1 MLGVV
6 PAPQRDRDHSPRAE
20 RRALAR
26 EAERRRRAAELLR
39 VVAAVAA
46 YASEQAGNGLPPEQA
61 RLAVVEAAGE
71 LEAAAGQLRGLVRL
85 RLHERQAMARYLT
98 TRGLARPEVAARV
111 GISVRAVRYYVDH
124 HRACP

>member
-1 MLGVV
+1 MLGFV
-6 PAPQRDRDHSPRAE
+6 PGPQREHSPRAE

-61 RLAVVEAAGE
+61 RLAVVEAAAE
-71 LEAAAGQLRGLVRL
+71 LERAAGQLRALVRL
-85 RLHERQAMARYLT
+85 RLHERQRLARYLT
-98 TRGLARPEVAARV
+98 TRGLARSEVAARV
-111 GISVRAVRYYVDH
+111 GVSTRAVRFYVDH